1 LAGKSK
7 LTRNWGSII
16 VTRETPFFA
25 AAAAAGLTLLIGSGF
40 GLSGT
45 LAAQG
50 AGSSSEDDAR
60 LSKLRAKRA
69 IQDANVEQREPPS
82 AATLD
87 AAGVGFFLE
96 ELVGFLACVDD
107 PAGADCEA
115 FDFNGDGSFDLL
127 DFSEFQANFLGKDC
141 NGNGIPDA
149 DELAQGTARDLNEN
163 GQLDECDS
171 RAALAAQRPDGND
184 ANVPSNIDWSDDTP
198 NVVLADDFSLPVEQA
213 ITTVRW
219 WGRQLEP
226 PPPPPPAP
234 APASA
239 DSGTGAIQVASTRPA
254 LSAIDVRAVRSG
266 MRAAQIA
273 GDPIAGSASA
283 AAPLVGGDTCDTA
296 TVISTLPFSDTG
308 NTCTFTDDY
317 DEICDPQVDFPG
329 SPDVVYSFTPAT
341 NLNVDISLCGNSAYD
356 TKLYVYEGAC
366 PGTMQSGTEIACNE
380 DFCLTPS
387 IEFVL
392 VSSLSQ
398 VAMVAG
404 TTYYIVVDGT
414 NDQVAFPGLEC
425 GAYTIDIEEAPEV
438 CGPGNGDCFVANGT
452 PGCED
457 VECCEIVCTND
468 PFCCGAP
475 DTGGNPGFWDE
486 LCAEDAAFL
495 CGEPPPP
502 PECPAEDTLLGQTPT
517 LPVNAWVA
525 GASDAGWFE
534 GPLKRFE
541 SFQGLTD
548 PICDIH
554 WWGLNAFNDGSGFSM
569 CEKAPDTYEI
579 TFYRDFFGEPD
590 LEDVVCS
597 YTLAPTKVD
606 TGLTYSGFS
615 LYEYGID
622 LGACCDL
629 ESGWVSI
636 QASDTLDNCQFLWMS
651 QGDEGAGFHVL
662 EDIDGSLV
670 SEAYDLSLC
679 LTGEPDVSGWFISFH
694 EALTDGSPEAEA
706 LGVYFCDTRLVEHA
720 AVTDQQSCDAPSF
733 TRYTV
738 ELADC
743 CLVHAVEAGPARPD
757 FFVAARDIAYDLD
770 IQAVTGVRFIEEPD
784 TGVCI
789 EQATT
794 STADGDFW
802 AWHTTDN
809 VLRARAPLSSSLSM
823 GLGGEWLYG
832 PWGAA
837 TPPACGGPNMAF
849 ELLTLVPKVVP

>member
-1 LAGKSK
+1 MTRKS
-7 LTRNWGSII
+7 
-16 VTRETPFFA
+16 PFFA
-25 AAAAAGLTLLIGSGF
+25 AAAAFGLALLIGSGF

-45 LAAQG
+45 WAAQG
-50 AGSSSEDDAR
+50 AGSSSEDNAR

-69 IQDANVEQREPPS
+69 NQDASIEQQAPPS
-82 AATLD
+82 VATLD
-87 AAGVGFFLE
+87 AAGLGFFLE

-107 PAGADCEA
+107 PTGAGCGA
-115 FDFNGDGSFDLL
+115 FDFNGDGVFDLL
-127 DFSEFQANFLGKDC
+127 DFGEFQANFLGKDC

-149 DELAQGTARDLNEN
+149 EELAQGTGRDLNQN

-184 ANVPSNIDWSDDTP
+184 ANVPSNIDWSDDVP
-198 NVVLADDFSLPVEQA
+198 NVVLADDFSLPVQRA

-226 PPPPPPAP
+226 PA
-234 APASA
+234 ASA
-239 DSGTGAIQVASTRPA
+239 TASASSAKGTI
-254 LSAIDVRAVRSG
+254 
-266 MRAAQIA
+266 QIA
-273 GDPIAGSASA
+273 SSGPSIRASDARIARAELRSAATTTEPVAGAASA
-283 AAPLVGGDTCDTA
+283 TVPLVGGDTCDTA
-296 TVISTLPFSDTG
+296 TVISTLPFSDSG
-308 NTCTFTDDY
+308 NTCSFTDDY
-317 DEICDPQVDFPG
+317 DEICDPAVDFPG

-341 NLNVDISLCGNSAYD
+341 NVSVDISLCGNSAYD
-356 TKLYVYEGAC
+356 TKLYVYEGVC
-366 PGTMQSGTEIACNE
+366 PDTMQSGTQIACNE

-398 VAMVAG
+398 VPMVAG

-425 GAYTIDIEEAPEV
+425 GNYTIDVTEAPEV

-457 VECCEIVCTND
+457 VECCETVCAND

-475 DTGGNPGFWDE
+475 DTAGNPGFWDE

-502 PECPAEDTLLGQTPT
+502 PECPAEDSLLGQTPT

-534 GPLKRFE
+534 GPLTRFE
-541 SFQGLTD
+541 SFQSLTA
-548 PICDIH
+548 PVCDIH
-554 WWGLNAFNDGSGFSM
+554 WWGLNAFNDGSGFSA
-569 CEKAPDTYEI
+569 CDKAPDTYEI
-579 TFYRDFFGEPD
+579 TFYSDFFGEPD

-615 LYEYGID
+615 LYEYAVD

-636 QASDTLDNCQFLWMS
+636 RANDTLDNCQFLWMS
-651 QGDEGAGFHVL
+651 HGEEGAGLHIL

-694 EALTDGSPEAEA
+694 EALTAGSPEAEA
-706 LGVYFCDTRLVEHA
+706 LGVYFCDTRNVDHA

-733 TRYTV
+733 SRYTV

-743 CLVHAVEAGPARPD
+743 CLVHAVPDGPARPD
-757 FFVAARDIAYDLD
+757 FLVTAPNVVYDLD
-770 IQAVTGVRFIEEPD
+770 IQAVTGVLFVEDSE
-784 TGVCI
+784 TGACI
-789 EQATT
+789 EQATASAAT
-794 STADGDFW
+794 GDFW

-809 VLRARAPLSSSLSM
+809 IMRARAPLTSSLSI
-823 GLGGEWLYG
+823 GLESQFLYG
-832 PWGAA
+832 PWSAA
-837 TPPACGGPNMAF
+837 APPACGGPNMAF
-849 ELLTLVPKVVP
+849 ELLTLVPAVVP